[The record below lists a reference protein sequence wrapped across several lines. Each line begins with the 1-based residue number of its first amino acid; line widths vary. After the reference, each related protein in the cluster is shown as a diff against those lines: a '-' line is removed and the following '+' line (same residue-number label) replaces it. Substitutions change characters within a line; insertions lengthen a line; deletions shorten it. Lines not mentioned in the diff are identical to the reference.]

1 MACQLRRKKTMATK
15 REKKQQQQQTAKPA
29 KVAKTSPPALA
40 SLTNDD
46 EPFTD
51 LLLLVEA
58 DDHAVDDSASTTS
71 TEVYIDDSERTSYTL
86 GERQDRVLVATSDEV
101 IIMSTLEPL
110 KTMTFNV
117 NRWARFVALMTNV
130 DEEAKELN
138 RKTRPV
144 AYRQHLGD
152 GYYVTVTGG
161 VMCVDF
167 RKYYVPY
174 GLPSDQIR
182 PTKSGIALRL
192 EEWAD
197 MLQVVPTIHATFPEL
212 ATAKRFVNED
222 SHLGQ
227 CGWMQCTSCFPFGH
241 EFAVV

>member
-1 MACQLRRKKTMATK
+1 MATK

-71 TEVYIDDSERTSYTL
+71 TEVHVDDSERTSYTL

-212 ATAKRFVNED
+212 ATAKRCVNED

-227 CGWMQCTSCFPFGH
+227 RGWMQCTSCFPFGH